1 MSPFSAQG
9 LPENFT
15 KTRLA
20 LGQVLGE
27 RSLLETCAALW
38 DEFAA
43 SLAALRR
50 GRQHEDADDD
60 VFEDNEP
67 GEGAASEEDEEG
79 GAASIIT
86 DRSQATPLQQMWLA
100 TMSEGKNEHIAHRFA
115 Q

>member
-1 MSPFSAQG
+1 MVIQEDDG
-9 LPENFT
+9 E
-15 KTRLA
+15 K
-20 LGQVLGE
+20 LG
-27 RSLLETCAALW
+27 
-38 DEFAA
+38 D
-43 SLAALRR
+43 
-50 GRQHEDADDD
+50 EDADDD

-86 DRSQATPLQQMWLA
+86 DPSQATPLQQLWLA